1 MKPRIG
7 ITSSVNKRDYESED
21 RDVVMLP
28 WNYPSIVEECGGLPL
43 ILSEGGDPDACI
55 DAIDALIIAG
65 GRDIDPATYGHDS
78 LPETN
83 DVRRSQDL
91 WELGL
96 IDSAKKRGLPI
107 LASAEGTSLWQSHT
121 EVFFTSISL
130 PRPLTR
136 NMAHGAE
143 NGLNMRSP

>member
-78 LPETN
+78 CLLYTSPSPRDAHES
-83 DVRRSQDL
+83 RMPS
-91 WELGL
+91 
-96 IDSAKKRGLPI
+96 SA
-107 LASAEGTSLWQSHT
+107 
-121 EVFFTSISL
+121 
-130 PRPLTR
+130 
-136 NMAHGAE
+136 
-143 NGLNMRSP
+143 